1 MVSTYT
7 PSNRFDQQG
16 TGDNP
21 TTWGS
26 RLNDR
31 ALLMIDEALDGV
43 TTLDITVTTAYVL
56 TTASGTT
63 DQSRKRSLV
72 ISGTATANATVTV
85 PALNKFYVVDCT
97 YTGAYTVT
105 IKTAS
110 DAGVTL
116 EAGDGAILLVS
127 ASGVSNV
134 LRASDFLRASN
145 NLSDLTDIVAARTNL
160 GLGNPTIN
168 TFTNNGSTLVRT
180 LTQNPGTVNAMT
192 VVFDGVVQTP
202 GDDYTLSG
210 TTLTYVTQPANGTKE
225 LIFIGNQ
232 SLPAGEP
239 SDGAV
244 TIPKL
249 SSSVYA
255 SQIQAEAGSENTLLM
270 TPLRVK
276 QAIDALAP
284 PPEVSFGS
292 VIVGTSN
299 GAGATNGAI
308 RRFSNVILEEG
319 ADITYADSATLGATF
334 TINTTGVYSISYTDS
349 FNAPAGL
356 AITKNASVLTS
367 SYAGLA
373 ADQQLIET
381 ATPFANFRSNCSVT
395 VNLTA
400 GDIIRAHLD
409 ANNTNGAAPAQ
420 TRFVITRVQ

>member
-7 PSNRFDQQG
+7 PSNRFDLQG

-31 ALLMIDEALDGV
+31 GLLMVDEALDGI
-43 TTLDITVTTAYVL
+43 TTLDITVTTAYTL

-105 IKTAS
+105 VKTAS

-116 EAGDGAILLVS
+116 TAGDGAILLVT

-134 LRASDFLRASN
+134 LRASDFLRAEN
-145 NLSDLTDIVAARTNL
+145 NLSDLTDIVAARTAL

-180 LTQNPGTVNAMT
+180 LTQNPGTINAIT

-202 GDDYTLSG
+202 TDDYTLSG

-255 SQIQAEAGSENTLLM
+255 SQVEAEAGSENTKLM
-270 TPLRVK
+270 TSLRVK

-284 PPEVSFGS
+284 PPEVSFGTVS
-292 VIVGTSN
+292 VGTSN
-299 GAGATNGAI
+299 GAGSPAAAI
-308 RRFSNVILEEG
+308 RRFTTVIESVG
-319 ADITYADSATLGATF
+319 ADITYADSAANGASF
-334 TINTTGVYSISYTDS
+334 TINTTGTYAISYTDS

-356 AITKNASVLTS
+356 AITKNASILATS
-367 SYAGLA
+367 YVGLPVA
-373 ADQQLIET
+373 EQLIET
-381 ATPFANFRSNCSVT
+381 ATPFANFRTNCSIT
-395 VNLTA
+395 VVLEA
-400 GDIIRAHLD
+400 GDIIRPHLD

-420 TRFVITRVQ
+420 SRFTITRVQ